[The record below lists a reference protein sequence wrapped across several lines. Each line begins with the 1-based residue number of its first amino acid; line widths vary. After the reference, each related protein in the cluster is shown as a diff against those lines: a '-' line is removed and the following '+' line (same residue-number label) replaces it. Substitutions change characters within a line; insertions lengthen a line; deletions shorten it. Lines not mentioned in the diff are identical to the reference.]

1 MDQLKIN
8 RHESTWIEPCG
19 TTVELWF
26 ICYDLVILSYGL
38 LFHFNTAHSPT
49 QFLSIAK
56 SQILPNTVTV
66 HHSILTHSIRD
77 LFFLPLYLDLYFQ

>member
-1 MDQLKIN
+1 M
-8 RHESTWIEPCG
+8 
-19 TTVELWF
+19 VELWF

-66 HHSILTHSIRD
+66 HHSMVLSIVS
-77 LFFLPLYLDLYFQ
+77 LAKSMVHYSC